1 MMNGLDMVS
10 YWMIGICFLD
20 ATRFRENCFC
30 IGLISFPFYAFL
42 RAWQRLFK
50 ATLRGVDRV
59 HFSEPLRVLVC
70 ELGMDTIAPQTPLGL
85 GSPAGCAVSPDSISA
100 GNRPPPPALPSAST
114 VAPGSGTRPETDRG
128 SFPQN
133 RSATDSQAQ
142 RRDRQP
148 QELAGFS
155 LRTQPVFNG
164 CLHKRPATG
173 RALRSR

>member
-1 MMNGLDMVS
+1 MNGLDMVS

-70 ELGMDTIAPQTPLGL
+70 ELGSCCCFLLEYSTGMTFHRL
-85 GSPAGCAVSPDSISA
+85 VSSVSGSA
-100 GNRPPPPALPSAST
+100 GSGHLLHLLVELDHALLFIGTHFGRIWKNLTPSA
-114 VAPGSGTRPETDRG
+114 
-128 SFPQN
+128 
-133 RSATDSQAQ
+133 
-142 RRDRQP
+142 
-148 QELAGFS
+148 GFTAA
-155 LRTQPVFNG
+155 R
-164 CLHKRPATG
+164 
-173 RALRSR
+173 